1 MCIYN
6 IEQLIQYIQLKYIH
20 KHITPPNFLLFE
32 LFRHDHIY
40 LWQQKA
46 SKLSTNWKY
55 DEKLC
60 SINKELIINPNF
72 TTWFTP
78 PSILDYHD
86 RGNIV
91 APLLFE
97 FARFYR
103 IPVISTRDAFYPSF
117 IRFYS
122 KHPLCTP
129 WPFASS
135 LAAAE
140 VGDNGID
147 LHSNL
152 GNHLLI
158 NIIVKEFFYD
168 VIRQQYHTTVSD
180 DIINESSYTL
190 MNQDD
195 GTALTYSLLPSI
207 PSTNNIH
214 DDSDNDIDRDRND
227 IILYNP
233 IYNHLD
239 IQFFPNDEE
248 YQSYLTTTTTTN
260 PLKELIIINLN

>member
-1 MCIYN
+1 M
-6 IEQLIQYIQLKYIH
+6 
-20 KHITPPNFLLFE
+20 
-32 LFRHDHIY
+32 
-40 LWQQKA
+40 
-46 SKLSTNWKY
+46 
-55 DEKLC
+55 
-60 SINKELIINPNF
+60 
-72 TTWFTP
+72 
-78 PSILDYHD
+78 
-86 RGNIV
+86 
-91 APLLFE
+91 
-97 FARFYR
+97 
-103 IPVISTRDAFYPSF
+103 
-117 IRFYS
+117 
-122 KHPLCTP
+122 
-129 WPFASS
+129 
-135 LAAAE
+135 
-140 VGDNGID
+140 
-147 LHSNL
+147 
-152 GNHLLI
+152 
-158 NIIVKEFFYD
+158 KEFFYD